1 MTPPDSVNAGITPSV
16 PLGDD
21 IESAIF
27 DRESSAVIYGDPMFV
42 CSYKEFPAS
51 LNTCITFRLKSSVIS
66 GVKLI
71 FSLKVQCEWQIFVC

>member
-1 MTPPDSVNAGITPSV
+1 MPVSTNAGITLSV
-16 PLGDD
+16 RLGDD
-21 IESAIF
+21 IERAIF
-27 DRESSAVIYGDPMFV
+27 DRESSVVMYEDPIMV

-51 LNTCITFRLKSSVIS
+51 LNTCITFRPKSCLIS